1 MVVLLDLMD
10 LADYHTKSVATLRLF
25 KALSNKSEDNV
36 VLHLLGGTNVSDA
49 LMCPQNEQRPI
60 ISLDLT
66 EMDRILWIDEENLTA
81 HVEAGIIGQDL
92 ERRVSLQLLFTGW
105 DRKSILYSIQFSAG
119 KNLQNP
125 LSMVKIY
132 LS

>member
-1 MVVLLDLMD
+1 
-10 LADYHTKSVATLRLF
+10 
-25 KALSNKSEDNV
+25 
-36 VLHLLGGTNVSDA
+36 VSDA

-105 DRKSILYSIQFSAG
+105 ERKSILYSIQFSAG

-125 LSMVKIY
+125 LSVVKIY